1 MGEGTFGKVVIAHNY
16 QAELDEEAAQDPN
29 VENKGHLL
37 RDVCQRLPA
46 VVAVKMLKAEIE
58 KEFLLF
64 EF

>member
-1 MGEGTFGKVVIAHNY
+1 MIAHNY